1 MNNFFR
7 KNIAALLP
15 HSPSAG
21 RLTGRLPDKVEVQ
34 NTPSGDVTV
43 KYGGVLIHS
52 SYDPVKEGRE
62 FARQA
67 PSSRAVFLYGYGLGY
82 HIPPLLE
89 KIGPDGF
96 LVAIELNPDLLASAM
111 VLRDQTAVLSH
122 KRLRVVFGED
132 ETQVAAE
139 IAECM
144 SLLRQVSGGSVPEVL
159 YHAPSLKCIPGGFE
173 RIANAL
179 EILQMERRT
188 PAVFGGLEGR
198 NYDLNQ
204 DLVLDSPGV
213 KTLRGAHKNQPAILA
228 SAGPSLDDALPYLR
242 ATAGHCVLACV
253 DTALPILTRHGFL
266 PHYVFSLDP
275 QDESFAHFRDDLD
288 CSARLI
294 YLPTANARAVRSY
307 QGERF
312 VVFKEDHSL
321 FKSHEALMAE
331 KGTTRAGGSVSCL
344 GLDCLIQMGCDP
356 IFLIGQDCAFSGN
369 RIYSRH
375 APVNEHFLDSA
386 DRATLGRQHAGKT
399 MEKKRVAAAGHGGGS
414 VLTNQMM
421 YSYMRYIEEIA
432 AAHPESR
439 IYNLCSHGARIEN
452 VEPLGSIRELTKT
465 LLV

>member
-1 MNNFFR
+1 MNNFFP

-34 NTPSGDVTV
+34 NAPSGDVTI

-67 PSSRAVFLYGYGLGY
+67 PVSRAVFLYGYGLGY

-89 KIGPDGF
+89 KIGPGGF

-111 VLRDQTAVLSH
+111 ILRDQTAVLSH

-144 SLLRQVSGGSVPEVL
+144 SLLQRSSGGSVPAVL

-198 NYDLNQ
+198 NYDLNRGI
-204 DLVLDSPGV
+204 VLESPGV
-213 KTLRGAHKNQPAILA
+213 KELRGAHKNRPAILA

-242 ATAGHCVLACV
+242 ATAKDFILACV
-253 DTALPILTRHGFL
+253 DTALPIMTRHGL
-266 PHYVFSLDP
+266 APHYVFSLDP

-288 CSARLI
+288 CPARLI
-294 YLPTANARAVRSY
+294 YFPTANARAVHSY
-307 QGERF
+307 RGEKF
-312 VVFKEDHSL
+312 VVFKEGHSL
-321 FKSHEALMAE
+321 LGNHDALMAE

-356 IFLIGQDCAFSGN
+356 IFLIGQDCAFSGG
-369 RIYSRH
+369 RFYSRH

-386 DRATLGRQHAGKT
+386 DRATLRRRHADKS
-399 MEKKRVAAAGHGGGS
+399 MEKKRVLADGYGGG

-432 AAHPESR
+432 AEHPESR
-439 IYNLCSHGARIEN
+439 IYNLCSHGARIGN
-452 VEPLGSIRELTKT
+452 VETLGSIRELTKT